1 VAKSNKKGEF
11 NLNGVG
17 SGEWT
22 LEFTKDGFDPQGGK
36 ITVADGK
43 SPDITVKL
51 VKHVDKPD
59 PGVELNAKAQEGMA
73 LMQGQKYAE
82 ARKIF
87 EDLLAKYPDVH
98 QLNAYIAQ
106 SYAGENNIPKAI
118 EYMKTAS
125 DKDPDNAEMKLVL
138 ADLMMEGGDKA
149 AALEMMKSVDVTK
162 IKNPLPLINGSIAL
176 INASKTDEALEL
188 LNKVATQFPTQAEV
202 YYYRGRAYVA
212 AKKYPEAKADLDK
225 FVSMAAPVAARCLPA
240 AASVSR
246 ASIRSF
252 SPLKR
257 WPRGRRASGGAVFSQ
272 ASLTVLR
279 RPCLRPSHS
288 SRNCSTAS
296 APSSELAPRSRWA
309 VSEAKARSS
318 EASS

>member
-1 VAKSNKKGEF
+1 MLLLLTLIATGAAAQARGDGRIAGKVVDNDSGQPLADVQVQGTLAGQAQPVVAKSNKKGEF

-17 SGEWT
+17 SGEWV

-82 ARKIF
+82 ARKVF

-106 SYAGENNIPKAI
+106 SYAGENNLPKAI

-162 IKNPLPLINGSIAL
+162 IKNPLPLINGSFAL

-225 FVSMAAPVAARCLPA
+225 FVSMAAPDARELPDA
-240 AASVSR
+240 KKLLEQ
-246 ASIRSF
+246 
-252 SPLKR
+252 LKD
-257 WPRGRRASGGAVFSQ
+257 
-272 ASLTVLR
+272 
-279 RPCLRPSHS
+279 
-288 SRNCSTAS
+288 
-296 APSSELAPRSRWA
+296 
-309 VSEAKARSS
+309 AK
-318 EASS
+318 

>member
-1 VAKSNKKGEF
+1 MLLLLTLIATGAAAQARGDGRIAGKVVDNDSGQPLADVQVKGTLAGQAQPVIAKSNKKGEF

-36 ITVADGK
+36 ITVDQGK

-59 PGVELNAKAQEGMA
+59 PGVELNAKAQEGMT
-73 LMQGQKYAE
+73 LMQGQKFPE
-82 ARKIF
+82 ARKVF

-106 SYAGENNIPKAI
+106 TYAGENNLPKAI
-118 EYMKTAS
+118 EFMKTAS
-125 DKDPDNAEMKLVL
+125 DKDPENAEMKLVL

-149 AALEMMKSVDVTK
+149 AALEMMKTVDVTK
-162 IKNPLPLINGSIAL
+162 IKNPLPLINGSISL

-225 FVSMAAPVAARCLPA
+225 FVSMAAPDARELPDA
-240 AASVSR
+240 KKLLEQ
-246 ASIRSF
+246 
-252 SPLKR
+252 LKD
-257 WPRGRRASGGAVFSQ
+257 
-272 ASLTVLR
+272 
-279 RPCLRPSHS
+279 
-288 SRNCSTAS
+288 
-296 APSSELAPRSRWA
+296 
-309 VSEAKARSS
+309 AK
-318 EASS
+318 

>member
-1 VAKSNKKGEF
+1 MLLLLTLIATGAAAQARGDGRIAGKVVDNDSGQPLADVQVKGSLEGQAQPVVAKSNKKGEF

-36 ITVADGK
+36 ITVAEGK

-73 LMQGQKYAE
+73 LMQGQKFPE
-82 ARKIF
+82 ARKVF

-106 SYAGENNIPKAI
+106 TYAGENNLPKAI
-118 EYMKTAS
+118 EFMKTAS
-125 DKDPDNAEMKLVL
+125 DKDPENAEMKLVL

-149 AALEMMKSVDVTK
+149 AALDMMKTVDVTK
-162 IKNPLPLINGSIAL
+162 IKNPLPLINGSISL
-176 INASKTDEALEL
+176 INSSKTDEALEL

-225 FVSMAAPVAARCLPA
+225 FVAMAAPDARELPDA
-240 AASVSR
+240 KKLLEQ
-246 ASIRSF
+246 
-252 SPLKR
+252 LKD
-257 WPRGRRASGGAVFSQ
+257 
-272 ASLTVLR
+272 
-279 RPCLRPSHS
+279 
-288 SRNCSTAS
+288 
-296 APSSELAPRSRWA
+296 
-309 VSEAKARSS
+309 AK
-318 EASS
+318 